1 MVGLDIQLV
10 FFSIIYGYHAIDL
23 SKDKDYL
30 KISNRVFLGNSQD
43 DNVFNYYSREY
54 LQIFS
59 YFM

>member
-1 MVGLDIQLV
+1 MVGLDILFV
-10 FFSIIYGYHAIDL
+10 FFSIMYGYYAIDL